1 VALKKMATEEELIQ
15 QILSKNPEIKL
26 KQILEDLETEK
37 TKTAGLI
44 SNATLLRLIAARYGI
59 QDLQNKDFDRSL
71 SIGSLIPG
79 LNDVTVTGRVVTIY
93 PPKAFEGKKS
103 GKIASLMAFDENG
116 IIRVV
121 LWNER
126 VELVETG
133 KLKVGQVA
141 RFAHG
146 YTREDRNGKIELHIG
161 EKSEIEIEPQCKK
174 EDGRFVCKFATKIKD
189 VTRSQN
195 NIHLQGTVKKL
206 SPSTKFKTETMTGTV
221 LHFNLSDDTGEIPVV
236 VWNAKAEEVEKT
248 ISVNANLRLIN
259 ARAKAN
265 QNGQIEIHVDSYTY
279 VDVANPTLQ

>member
-1 VALKKMATEEELIQ
+1 MATEEELIQ
-15 QILSKNPEIKL
+15 QILSRNPEVER
-26 KQILEDLETEK
+26 KQIFEDLEIEK

-44 SNATLLRLIAARYGI
+44 ANATLLRLIAARYGI
-59 QDLQNKDFDRSL
+59 QDLQNTDFDRSL

-79 LNDVTVTGRVVTIY
+79 LNDVTVTGRVVNIY
-93 PPKAFEGKKS
+93 PPKAFEGKKT
-103 GKIASLMAFDENG
+103 GKIASLLAFDESG
-116 IIRVV
+116 IIRIV

-126 VELVETG
+126 VDLVETG
-133 KLKVGQVA
+133 KLKVGDVT
-141 RFAHG
+141 RFSHG
-146 YTREDRNGKIELHIG
+146 YTREDRNGKTELHIG
-161 EKSEIEIEPQCKK
+161 EKSEIEIEPHCKK
-174 EDGRFVCKFATKIKD
+174 EDGHFVCKFATKIKD
-189 VTRSQN
+189 VTRAQN

-206 SPSTKFKTETMTGTV
+206 SPSTNFKTETMTGTV

-248 ISVNANLRLIN
+248 ISINANLRLIN

>member
-126 VELVETG
+126 VELIETG
-133 KLKVGQVA
+133 KLKVGEVA

-146 YTREDRNGKIELHIG
+146 YTREDRNGKLELHIG

-174 EDGRFVCKFATKIKD
+174 EDDRFVCKFATRIKD
-189 VTRSQN
+189 VTKSQN
-195 NIHLQGTVKKL
+195 NIHLQGIVKKL
-206 SPSTKFKTETMTGTV
+206 SPSTNFKTETMTGTV
-221 LHFNLSDDTGEIPVV
+221 LHFSLSDDTGEIPVI
-236 VWNAKAEEVEKT
+236 VWNTKVEEVEKKL
-248 ISVNANLRLIN
+248 SVNANVRLIN
-259 ARAKAN
+259 ARAKAT
-265 QNGQIEIHVDSYTY
+265 QNGQFEIHVDSYTY

>member
-1 VALKKMATEEELIQ
+1 MATEEELIH
-15 QILSKNPEIKL
+15 QILSRNPEANR

-44 SNATLLRLIAARYGI
+44 ANATLLRLIAARYGI
-59 QDLQNKDFDRSL
+59 QDLQNTDFDRSL
-71 SIGSLIPG
+71 SIGNLIPG

-93 PPKAFEGKKS
+93 PPKTFEGKKT
-103 GKIASLMAFDENG
+103 GKIASLMVFDENG

-126 VELVETG
+126 VELIETG

-174 EDGRFVCKFATKIKD
+174 EDGRSVCKFATKIKD

-206 SPSTKFKTETMTGTV
+206 SPSTKFKTETVTGTV

-236 VWNAKAEEVEKT
+236 VWNAKAEEIEKT
-248 ISVNANLRLIN
+248 ISVNANVRLIN

-265 QNGQIEIHVDSYTY
+265 QNGQIEIHVGSYTY

>member
-1 VALKKMATEEELIQ
+1 MAAEEELIQ
-15 QILSKNPEIKL
+15 QILSKNPKVER
-26 KQILEDLETEK
+26 KQIFEDLETEK

-44 SNATLLRLIAARYGI
+44 ANATLLRLIAARYGI
-59 QDLQNKDFDRSL
+59 QELQNTDFDRSL
-71 SIGSLIPG
+71 SIGNLIPG

-93 PPKAFEGKKS
+93 PPKAFEGKKT
-103 GKIASLMAFDENG
+103 GKIASLVAFDESG
-116 IIRVV
+116 IIRIV

-126 VELVETG
+126 VDLVETG
-133 KLKVGQVA
+133 KLKVGCIA
-141 RFAHG
+141 RFCHG
-146 YTREDRNGKIELHIG
+146 YTREDRNGKTELHIG
-161 EKSEIEIEPQCKK
+161 EKSEIEIEPHCKK

-206 SPSTKFKTETMTGTV
+206 SPSAKFKTKTMTGTV

-248 ISVNANLRLIN
+248 ISINANLRLIN